1 MVTSV
6 PRLCRTRP
14 GNPPPPNSAARA
26 ARVVWPL
33 RHDGTHSRG
42 ASRHMYS
49 PAHSPVFTGRAAA
62 EQAERAAAAAE
73 RETAEQEQQRT
84 SWHST
89 GIATTPAHGP
99 RRCTHPQT
107 LRFFSC
113 CSKQLH
119 GWRGGFRFTGDEVR
133 QKVKKS
139 PDCTGLIPEIR
150 SDAKLSDN
158 FRAFR
163 WFRLPVERK
172 LFSSQP

>member
-14 GNPPPPNSAARA
+14 GNPPPPNNAARA

-99 RRCTHPQT
+99 RRCTHPQASLLQLLT
-107 LRFFSC
+107 TE
-113 CSKQLH
+113 QLH
-119 GWRGGFRFTGDEVR
+119 GDDDVQNSHKTAGEGLGGEV
-133 QKVKKS
+133 QKS
-139 PDCTGLIPEIR
+139 LDCTGLIHGNSRRYET
-150 SDAKLSDN
+150 
-158 FRAFR
+158 FRPTAGFAVVG
-163 WFRLPVERK
+163 LG
-172 LFSSQP
+172 S